1 VKQNSNIAEILNK
14 LKAYKR
20 KYYLNKIVKG
30 FIFNLAFFLFILLIT
45 SWLEYKFQMGS
56 SARTIVFSISAISII
71 YFLIRYIFIPSYHL
85 LRNGEHLSDTEAA
98 KQIGKYFP
106 EISDKL
112 LNIIQLN
119 NITTRENSLITAS
132 INQKYEKISLLNFK
146 ESISIKNSNAGY
158 LPYVVIPSIIIG
170 LILMFS
176 PNMIT
181 EGSYRIIK
189 FNEEFIPKA
198 PFTFFIENDEL
209 KGFKGEN
216 FSLKVKLEGNE
227 LPNELF
233 INKDGIKQKFETISN
248 NEYQFEIKNIQ
259 KNLNFKLEAAG
270 FNSGT
275 YQLKVFEKPRVQ
287 DMNISLDY
295 PNYIGTKTERVSNSG
310 NLIVPEGTQ
319 AKWLIKSKSSDRISI
334 EMNKDTSEFIKITDN
349 TFNLSKT
356 LTESSTYKLNLFNV
370 KADYIQYID
379 YSIEVIK
386 DKFPDINLNPIN
398 DSTYFRQ
405 VALAGEISDDYGFS
419 HLRIV
424 YRKIQNGETIE
435 NGSIPLSFDKK
446 ILNQKYFK
454 VWEVDSLLKDSQ
466 AKIEYFVEV
475 ADNDGIN
482 GAKYSKSSTYIFQLP
497 NERTIEKEI
506 KKTSQNTEYQI
517 DESIKSTLEANKK
530 LEELEE
536 ILKTKRNLDW
546 EDKKLIE
553 EIFQKRENRRKELE
567 RIKSELEK
575 NRAKRDRFNKQDSK
589 LEEKSKQLESLMEEM
604 LQDENEELMEKI
616 KSLLEE
622 QKQSDEFRES
632 IEHLKK
638 QEKNKLKEMERLM
651 ELFKRMEIQYDMKQV
666 GEKFQEL
673 EKEQKALAE
682 ENITNK
688 EDASK
693 IEEDKSQK
701 NTEQNGFE
709 SKEEQE
715 KALDEQKKVKEKF
728 EELQEELRNIEK
740 RNQSLKQPNPL
751 QDTKEQESE
760 IDLSQQNTLQEI
772 QQNDKSGASEQ
783 QKKSS
788 QEMKEMSEML
798 SSMQIS
804 MEMEMLQE
812 NIDDLRNIVDNLLKL
827 SFRQENLMKSF
838 REVNPSDPRF
848 ITLSEKQLAMQ
859 DDAKIVEDSLT
870 SLSERVFQ
878 LKNFINKE
886 LDQMNESMESS
897 VKALRER
904 ENGKAIGEQQFA
916 MTSMNNLALMLDD
929 VLEQMQMQMQSSM
942 GMGEQ
947 SQGNQQTPSLSQM
960 QESINQKT
968 QELSESQK
976 HGRQFS
982 EKLGELAREQAK
994 LREMAEEMEK
1004 QMGKEV
1010 KDGGKEDGGNAGTIS
1025 EEMEKIEDDLV
1036 NKRLDR
1042 QLIERQQKIVTR
1054 LLESEKAREEQEEK
1068 DERKGETATE
1078 YDSRHIPNA
1087 FEEYI
1092 KEKQKEIEQLRNVPP
1107 NFTPYYKSEINKYYN
1122 RLKSKENL
1130 IR

>member
-1 VKQNSNIAEILNK
+1 MKQNSNIAEILNK

-30 FIFNLAFFLFILLIT
+30 LIYNLAIFLFILLVS

-56 SARTIVFSISAISII
+56 SARTIIFSVSFLSIL
-71 YFLIRYIFIPSYHL
+71 YFLIRYIVIPSYHL
-85 LRNGEHLSDTEAA
+85 IKNGEHLSDVDAA

-119 NITTRENSLITAS
+119 NISTRENSLITAS

-146 ESISIKNSNAGY
+146 ESINIRNANVGY

-198 PFTFFIENDEL
+198 PFTFLIENDEL

-216 FSLKVKLEGNE
+216 YSLKVKLEGNE
-227 LPNELF
+227 LPSELF
-233 INKDGIKQKFETISN
+233 INKDGIKQKFEKIST

-259 KNLNFKLEAAG
+259 KDLNFRMEAAG
-270 FNSGT
+270 FNSGK
-275 YQLKVFEKPRVQ
+275 YELKVFEKPRIQ
-287 DMNISLDY
+287 DMNITLNY
-295 PNYIGTKTERVSNSG
+295 PDYIGTQTERVNNSG
-310 NLIVPEGTQ
+310 NIIVPEGTQ
-319 AKWLIKSKSSDRISI
+319 AKWLIKSNSSDRISFEI
-334 EMNKDTSEFIKITDN
+334 RNDTSDFEKLNEN
-349 TFNLSKT
+349 TYNISKT
-356 LTESSTYKLNLFNV
+356 LIESSAYKLNLFNDEANFNQNV
-370 KADYIQYID
+370 NYT
-379 YSIEVIK
+379 IEVIK
-386 DKFPDINLNPIN
+386 DKYPDINLNPIN

-419 HLRIV
+419 KLRIV
-424 YRKIQNGETIE
+424 YRKIQDGETI
-435 NGSIPLSFDKK
+435 NKGSFPLSFDRR

-454 VWEVDSLLKDSQ
+454 VWEVDSLLKDSK

-482 GAKYSKSSTYIFQLP
+482 GAKYSKSSTYTFQLP
-497 NERTIEKEI
+497 NEEEIEEEI
-506 KKTSQNTEYQI
+506 KKTRQSTENQI
-517 DESIKSTLEANKK
+517 DKNIKSTLKATKK
-530 LEELEE
+530 LEELEA

-553 EIFQKRENRRKELE
+553 EIFQERENRRKELE
-567 RIKSELEK
+567 KIKNDLEK

-604 LQDENEELMEKI
+604 LQDENDELLEKI
-616 KSLLEE
+616 KSLLQE
-622 QKQSDEFRES
+622 QNQSDEFRES
-632 IEHLKK
+632 VEDLKK
-638 QEKNKLKEMERLM
+638 NEKNKLKEMERLM

-666 GEKFQEL
+666 GEKFKEL
-673 EKEQKALAE
+673 QKEQEKLAK
-682 ENITNK
+682 ENQPEDQKTSDK
-688 EDASK
+688 EDEGNINNK
-693 IEEDKSQK
+693 DEK
-701 NTEQNGFE
+701 NEFQ

-715 KALDEQKKVKEKF
+715 KALKDQKEVKEKF
-728 EELQEELRNIEK
+728 EDLQEELREIEE

-751 QDTKEQESE
+751 QDTKEQESD
-760 IDLSQQNTLQEI
+760 IDLTQQESLQQI
-772 QQNDKSGASEQ
+772 KQNDKSGASEQ

-788 QEMKEMSEML
+788 KEMKKMSEML
-798 SSMQIS
+798 SSMQMS

-812 NIDDLRNIVDNLLKL
+812 NIDDLRDIVDNLLKL
-827 SFRQENLMKSF
+827 SFRQEDLMKNF
-838 REVNPSDPRF
+838 KEVNPSDPRF

-870 SLSERVFQ
+870 SLAERVFQ

-916 MTSMNNLALMLDD
+916 MTAMNNLALMLDD

-942 GMGEQ
+942 GMGEP
-947 SQGNQQTPSLSQM
+947 SQGNEQTPSLSEM

-968 QELSESQK
+968 QELSKGQK
-976 HGRQFS
+976 QGRQFS

-994 LREMAEEMEK
+994 LRKMAEELEK
-1004 QMGKEV
+1004 QMNKE
-1010 KDGGKEDGGNAGTIS
+1010 GGKEDGGNAGSIS
-1025 EEMEKIEDDLV
+1025 EEMEKIEEDLV
-1036 NKRLDR
+1036 NKRIDSK
-1042 QLIERQQKIVTR
+1042 LIERQQKIVTR
-1054 LLESEKAREEQEEK
+1054 LLESEKAREEQEEE

-1078 YDSRHIPNA
+1078 YDKSRIPNA

-1107 NFTPYYKSEINKYYN
+1107 NFTPYYKNEINKYYN